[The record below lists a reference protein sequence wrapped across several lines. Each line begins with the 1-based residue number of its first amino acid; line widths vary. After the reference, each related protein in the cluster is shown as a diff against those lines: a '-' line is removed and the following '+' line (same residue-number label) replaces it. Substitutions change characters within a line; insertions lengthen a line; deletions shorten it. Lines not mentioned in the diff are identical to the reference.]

1 MDVDGEDGVTPGA
14 VLVHVV
20 SPDGSVLQTLLQDS
34 HEIIQLPAL
43 DTEQIVHHKGPGPL
57 VPSDREV
64 GPLGPRIEEV
74 NHLHNVIYKKVLH
87 NEAIKYK
94 IMLKDWLKI
103 YKADSDMQLSDYNYL
118 ESVLITI

>member
-57 VPSDREV
+57 VPSHREV

-74 NHLHNVIYKKVLH
+74 NHLYI
-87 NEAIKYK
+87 
-94 IMLKDWLKI
+94 
-103 YKADSDMQLSDYNYL
+103 
-118 ESVLITI
+118 

>member
-57 VPSDREV
+57 VPSY
-64 GPLGPRIEEV
+64 GQIG
-74 NHLHNVIYKKVLH
+74 
-87 NEAIKYK
+87 
-94 IMLKDWLKI
+94 
-103 YKADSDMQLSDYNYL
+103 SLSTR
-118 ESVLITI
+118 VQ